1 MLMAAVYYSAVEGS
15 AQVDL
20 QGSSDSV
27 WKVAACSVLV
37 LVMEFGLVV
46 VLVVQGEDT
55 DGCLAVL
62 AVEHD
67 V

>member
-1 MLMAAVYYSAVEGS
+1 MAVVYYSAVKGS
-15 AQVDL
+15 ARVDS

-27 WKVAACSVLV
+27 WKVAVCSVLV

-46 VLVVQGEDT
+46 VLVVQGEDR
-55 DGCLAVL
+55 DDCLAVL
-62 AVEHD
+62 AVGHD

>member
-15 AQVDL
+15 ARVDL

-62 AVEHD
+62 AVKHD